1 MGTSRF
7 PDGISMTGV
16 LAQMSALILCGMAL
30 QRLQPLGVDPERL
43 RRAVTGLVF
52 NALLPALVLSALW
65 GGGAHPQGWKISV
78 FGAATVLFG
87 LSAALCLDRAL
98 HLDRRQTGAT
108 LLGIAFSNVTF
119 LGLPV
124 LERLFGPELA
134 RPIVIQIDLF
144 STAPLV
150 FTLGVYIA
158 SRYGEVRAN
167 LSTALRALLLN
178 PPLWTA
184 FAALMLGDFGIP
196 RPAVLEPL
204 LETAAS
210 AVAPL
215 MLLALGLG
223 LRWNSWRKEN
233 TRLVALA
240 SGLKLI
246 ALPLFGLSLTH
257 GLGIAGD
264 TRAAL
269 VLEAG
274 MPSMLL
280 GIVYCDRYR
289 LDTGLYAMLATT
301 TTLLALVSLPA
312 WHLLLGTFI
321 GSPA

>member
-1 MGTSRF
+1 LIPERHFMA
-7 PDGISMTGV
+7 GV
-16 LAQMSALILCGMAL
+16 LAQMSALILCGVVL
-30 QRLQPLGVDPERL
+30 RRLRPFGIDPERA

-65 GGGAHPQGWKISV
+65 GGGAHPQGWRISL

-87 LSAALCLDRAL
+87 IAATLCLDRTL
-98 HLDRRQTGAT
+98 RLDQRQLGAAM
-108 LLGIAFSNVTF
+108 LGIAFSNVTF

-150 FTLGVYIA
+150 LTLGVYIA
-158 SRYGEVRAN
+158 SRYGEVPGN
-167 LSTALRALLLN
+167 LSAALRALLLN
-178 PPLWTA
+178 PPLWAA
-184 FAALMLGDFGIP
+184 FIALMLGEYGIP
-196 RPAVLEPL
+196 RPAALELP

-210 AVAPL
+210 SVAPL

-223 LRWNSWRKEN
+223 LRWDAWRKEN
-233 TRLVALA
+233 ARLVALA
-240 SGLKLI
+240 SGLKLV

-257 GLGIAGD
+257 GLEISGD
-264 TRAAL
+264 VRAAL

-280 GIVYCDRYR
+280 GIAYCDRYR

-301 TTLLALVSLPA
+301 TTVLALASLPL
-312 WHLLLGTFI
+312 WHLMLETF
-321 GSPA
+321 GGDPA

>member
-1 MGTSRF
+1 
-7 PDGISMTGV
+7 MTGV
-16 LAQMSALILCGMAL
+16 LAQMSVLILSGVVL
-30 QRLQPLGVDPERL
+30 RRLRPFGIDPERL
-43 RRAVTGLVF
+43 RRTITGLVF

-65 GGGAHPQGWKISV
+65 GGGAHPQGWKISL
-78 FGAATVLFG
+78 FGVAIVLFG
-87 LSAALCLDRAL
+87 LAATLCLDRAL
-98 HLDRRQTGAT
+98 HLDRRQLGAAM
-108 LLGIAFSNVTF
+108 LGIAFSNVTF

-158 SRYGEVRAN
+158 SRYGGAPAN
-167 LSTALRALLLN
+167 LSAALRALIVN
-178 PPLWTA
+178 PPLWAA
-184 FAALMLGDFGIP
+184 FAALLLGGHGIP
-196 RPAVLEPL
+196 RPAVLETP

-210 AVAPL
+210 SVAPL

-223 LRWNSWRKEN
+223 LRWNAWRKEN

-257 GLGIAGD
+257 GLEISGD

-301 TTLLALVSLPA
+301 TTVLALASLPA
-312 WHLLLGTFI
+312 WHLVLGTI
-321 GSPA
+321 AGEPT

>member
-1 MGTSRF
+1 MA
-7 PDGISMTGV
+7 GV
-16 LAQMSALILCGMAL
+16 LAQMSALILCGVIL
-30 QRLQPLGVDPERL
+30 RRLRPCGIDPERA

-65 GGGAHPQGWKISV
+65 GGGAHPQGWRISL
-78 FGAATVLFG
+78 FGAAIVLFG
-87 LSAALCLDRAL
+87 VAATLCLDRIL
-98 HLDRRQTGAT
+98 RLDRRQLGAAM
-108 LLGIAFSNVTF
+108 LGISFSNVTF

-158 SRYGEVRAN
+158 SRYGEAPGN
-167 LSTALRALLLN
+167 LSAALRALLLN
-178 PPLWTA
+178 PPLWAA
-184 FAALMLGDFGIP
+184 FVALMLGEYGIP
-196 RPAVLEPL
+196 RPAALEPP

-210 AVAPL
+210 SVAPL

-223 LRWNSWRKEN
+223 LRWNAWRKEN

-240 SGLKLI
+240 SGLKLV

-257 GLGIAGD
+257 GLEISGD

-301 TTLLALVSLPA
+301 TTVLALASLPL
-312 WHLLLGTFI
+312 WHLMLETF
-321 GSPA
+321 GGDPA